1 MQHPVFLNKRS
12 VSVYFG
18 LWALIAGVH
27 FSIFYFIY
35 LFPLEVSLSD
45 SLVFNGLFS
54 VVGISMWYLVR
65 YSIPDQNNIWN
76 VVFNHLAFLTLT
88 LVVWNGLSYTVLSTV
103 FSANKAYTDFLMVSI
118 PNKIIFGIIFY
129 TVIGLVYYLFIYYI
143 NLQEKVKVES
153 RLRMVL
159 KETELNMLKS
169 QINPHFL
176 FNSLNSI
183 SSLTITDPGKARE
196 MVIKLSDFLRYSVS
210 NNASSFTTLEVEM
223 ANIRRYLEIEKI
235 RFGDKLIFGFNLEG
249 SCRNH
254 QIPVMLLQ
262 PLFENAIKHGVYESI
277 DQVSIEMDCEYKEGY
292 LEIRIVN
299 DFDPDAHPR
308 KGTGIGL
315 NNIRERLRLLYKND
329 KLLRTLVDGTRFFVY
344 LSLPNTENKMV
355 DKPVTGKRVNG

>member
-18 LWALIAGVH
+18 LWALIIGAH

-35 LFPLEVSLSD
+35 YFPIEVSLAD
-45 SLVFNGLFS
+45 SLVFNVLFAG
-54 VVGISMWYLVR
+54 VGISMWYIVR
-65 YSIPDQNNIWN
+65 YSIPDQKNIWN
-76 VVFNHLAFLTLT
+76 VVFNHFSFLTLT
-88 LVVWNGLSYTVLSTV
+88 LVVWNGLSYTILSTI
-103 FSANKAYTDFLMVSI
+103 FSSNKVYMDLLMVSI
-118 PNKIIFGIIFY
+118 PNKIISGVIFY
-129 TVIGLVYYLFIYYI
+129 IVIGLTYYLFIYYI
-143 NLQEKVKVES
+143 NLQEKVKIES

-183 SSLTITDPGKARE
+183 SSLTITNPDKARE

-210 NNASSFTTLEVEM
+210 NNAASFTTLEVEM
-223 ANIRRYLEIEKI
+223 ANIRRYLEIEKV
-235 RFGDKLIFGFNLEG
+235 RFGDKLLFDFKLEG
-249 SCRNH
+249 SCSTH
-254 QIPVMLLQ
+254 QVPVMLLQ
-262 PLFENAIKHGVYESI
+262 PLFENAIKHGVYESTEQVRI
-277 DQVSIEMDCEYKEGY
+277 DMDCEYKDGY

-299 DFDPDAHPR
+299 DFDPNAHPR

-329 KLLRTLVDGTRFFVY
+329 KLLRTVVEGTRFTVY
-344 LSLPNTENKMV
+344 LSLPNTGSKTV
-355 DKPVTGKRVNG
+355 

>member
-1 MQHPVFLNKRS
+1 MQHPVFLDKRS

-35 LFPLEVSLSD
+35 LFPIEVALAD
-45 SLVFNGLFS
+45 SLVFNTLFCG
-54 VVGISMWYLVR
+54 VGISMWFIVR

-76 VVFNHLAFLTLT
+76 VVFNHLAFLTLA
-88 LVVWNGLSYTVLSTV
+88 LVIWNGLAYAVLSTI
-103 FSANKAYTDFLMVSI
+103 FRPNKVYMETLMISI
-118 PNKIIFGIIFY
+118 PNKIVSGIIYYIF
-129 TVIGLVYYLFIYYI
+129 IALVYYLFIYYI
-143 NLQEKVKVES
+143 KIQEKVKVES
-153 RLRMVL
+153 RLREVL

-183 SSLTITDPGKARE
+183 SSLTITNPEKARE

-210 NNASSFTTLEVEM
+210 HNATSFTTLEVEM
-223 ANIRRYLEIEKI
+223 ANIQRYLEIEKV
-235 RFGDKLIFGFNLEG
+235 RFGEKLLFAFNLQG
-249 SCRNH
+249 SCRRH

-277 DQVSIEMDCEYKEGY
+277 EQVSIEMDCEYKEGF

-299 DFDPDAHPR
+299 DFDPNAHPR

-329 KLLRTLVDGTRFFVY
+329 KLLRTKVEGTRFFVF
-344 LSLPNTENKMV
+344 LSLPNTEK
-355 DKPVTGKRVNG
+355 

>member
-1 MQHPVFLNKRS
+1 MQHPVFLNTRS

-35 LFPLEVSLSD
+35 YFPIEASMAD
-45 SLVFNGLFS
+45 SLIFNGLFCC
-54 VVGISMWYLVR
+54 VGVSMWYIVR
-65 YSIPDQNNIWN
+65 YSIPDQKNIWN
-76 VVFNHLAFLTLT
+76 VVFNHLSFLTLT
-88 LVVWNGLSYTVLSTV
+88 LVVWIGISYTILNAI
-103 FSANKAYTDFLMVSI
+103 FSLNKVYMDLLVISI
-118 PNKIIFGIIFY
+118 PYRIIFGIIFY
-129 TVIGLVYYLFIYYI
+129 TVIGLTYYLFIYYI
-143 NLQEKVKVES
+143 NLQEKGKVES
-153 RLRMVL
+153 RLRELL

-183 SSLTITDPGKARE
+183 SSLTITNPDKARD

-210 NNASSFTTLEVEM
+210 HNATSFTTLEKEM
-223 ANIRRYLEIEKI
+223 ANIRRYLEIEKV
-235 RFGDKLIFGFNLEG
+235 RFGDKLIFSFNLG
-249 SCRNH
+249 MSCRAH

-277 DQVSIEMDCEYKEGY
+277 EQVSIAMDCEYKEGY
-292 LEIRIVN
+292 LEISIVN
-299 DFDPDAHPR
+299 DFDPHAHAR

-329 KLLRTLVDGTRFFVY
+329 KLLRTVVDGTRFSVF
-344 LSLPNTENKMV
+344 LSLPNTENKL
-355 DKPVTGKRVNG
+355 T

>member
-1 MQHPVFLNKRS
+1 MEHPIFLNTKS

-18 LWALIAGVH
+18 LWALIAGAH

-35 LFPLEVSLSD
+35 FFPIEVSLAD

-54 VVGISMWYLVR
+54 GAGIALWYIVR
-65 YSIPDQNNIWN
+65 YSIPDQKNIWN

-88 LVVWNGLSYTVLSTV
+88 LVVWNGLSYTILSTI
-103 FSANKAYTDFLMVSI
+103 FSRNKVYMDMLMISI
-118 PNKIIFGIIFY
+118 PNKIISGLIFY
-129 TVIGLVYYLFIYYI
+129 IVIALAYYLFTYYI
-143 NLQEKVKVES
+143 NLQEKVKIES

-183 SSLTITDPGKARE
+183 SSLTITNPEKARD

-210 NNASSFTTLEVEM
+210 NNASSFTTLEHEM
-223 ANIRRYLEIEKI
+223 ANIRRYLEIEKV
-235 RFGDKLIFGFNLEG
+235 RFGDKLLFGFKLDG
-249 SCRNH
+249 SCRTH

-262 PLFENAIKHGVYESI
+262 PLFENAIKHGVYESTE
-277 DQVSIEMDCEYKEGY
+277 QVSIEMDCEYKDGY

-299 DFDPDAHPR
+299 DFDPNAHAR

-329 KLLRTLVDGTRFFVY
+329 KLLRTTVEGTRFCVY
-344 LSLPNTENKMV
+344 LSLPNTENKV
-355 DKPVTGKRVNG
+355 G

>member
-27 FSIFYFIY
+27 FSIFYFVY
-35 LFPLEVSLSD
+35 YFPIEVSLAD
-45 SLVFNGLFS
+45 SMVFNLLFCAA
-54 VVGISMWYLVR
+54 GIAMWYIVR
-65 YSIPDQNNIWN
+65 YSIPDQKNIWN
-76 VVFNHLAFLTLT
+76 VVFNHLSFLTLT
-88 LVVWNGLSYTVLSTV
+88 LVVWNGI
-103 FSANKAYTDFLMVSI
+103 AYTILSAIFGRNKVYMDLLMVSI
-118 PNKIIFGIIFY
+118 PNKIISGIIFY
-129 TVIGLVYYLFIYYI
+129 IVIALAYYLFIYYV

-183 SSLTITDPGKARE
+183 SSLTITNPEKARE

-210 NNASSFTTLEVEM
+210 NNATSFTTLEQEM
-223 ANIRRYLEIEKI
+223 INIRRYLEIEKV
-235 RFGDKLIFGFNLEG
+235 RFGDKLLFGFKLDG
-249 SCRNH
+249 ACRTH
-254 QIPVMLLQ
+254 QVPVMLLQ
-262 PLFENAIKHGVYESI
+262 PLFENAIKHGVYESTE
-277 DQVSIEMDCEYKEGY
+277 QVSIDMDCEYRDGY

-299 DFDPDAHPR
+299 DFDPHAHPR

-329 KLLRTLVDGTRFFVY
+329 KLLRTVVDGTRFSVY
-344 LSLPNTENKMV
+344 LSLPNTDNK
-355 DKPVTGKRVNG
+355 GSL